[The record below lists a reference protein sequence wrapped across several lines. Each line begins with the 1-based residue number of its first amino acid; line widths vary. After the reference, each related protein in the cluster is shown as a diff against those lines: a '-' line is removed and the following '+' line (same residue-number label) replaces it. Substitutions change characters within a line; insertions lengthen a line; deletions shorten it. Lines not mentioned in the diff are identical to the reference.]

1 MDQVKPTLIKPK
13 QWPGSPLP
21 HCIIQSS
28 RSYHK
33 GIELRR
39 ARLELRL
46 TLPYTQMNRAGFTVS
61 GSWIHLTHNPEKKK
75 YTKISYIFNLGLN
88 ESCLNGWM
96 SPPHNFCTKRST
108 FTQSPWSGL
117 QSITFLDWLQSEEP
131 KHWKSTPVLLSDQ
144 YATLPLS
151 PLISS
156 WSQCSFCFGSL
167 IALAHTFH

>member
-1 MDQVKPTLIKPK
+1 MEIWTSCHMNWYRRKSLFLKSSYLNSWSTVYWALSRFLWFDIFAVKALLRTKQPQQGSPVQRHNITVTRKFSSMDQVKPTLIKPK

-61 GSWIHLTHNPEKKK
+61 ASWIHLTHNPEK
-75 YTKISYIFNLGLN
+75 
-88 ESCLNGWM
+88 
-96 SPPHNFCTKRST
+96 
-108 FTQSPWSGL
+108 
-117 QSITFLDWLQSEEP
+117 EEIH
-131 KHWKSTPVLLSDQ
+131 KDKLH
-144 YATLPLS
+144 
-151 PLISS
+151 
-156 WSQCSFCFGSL
+156 F
-167 IALAHTFH
+167 